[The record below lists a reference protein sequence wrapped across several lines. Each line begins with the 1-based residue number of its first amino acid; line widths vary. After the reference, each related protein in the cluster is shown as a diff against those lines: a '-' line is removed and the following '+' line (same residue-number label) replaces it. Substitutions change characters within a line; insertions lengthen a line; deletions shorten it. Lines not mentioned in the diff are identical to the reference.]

1 MPPRQKE
8 AKMSGVSKAVSTAL
22 YEKVVKSLQEV
33 SKSGDISRK
42 LQAIK
47 SAKECGITMV
57 SKVFGISR
65 VTLMSWISNF
75 EKHGTDG
82 LKLKT
87 GRGRKSIL
95 SEKEKGIVK
104 EWLSVDNTLTI
115 KAVKIKIAETFEK
128 NLSLST
134 THLIMKGL
142 SFSYITPRPKHHKQ
156 DKSLH
161 VKFKKKS
168 GKAAQEEP

>member
-1 MPPRQKE
+1 
-8 AKMSGVSKAVSTAL
+8 MSGVSRAVSATL
-22 YEKVVKSLQEV
+22 YEKVIKSLQEV
-33 SKSGDISRK
+33 RKSGDVSRK

-47 SAKECGITMV
+47 SAKECGITIV
-57 SKVFGISR
+57 SKVFGVSR

-75 EKHGTDG
+75 EKQGIDG
-82 LKLKT
+82 LKLKA

-95 SEKEKGIVK
+95 SEQEKSVVK
-104 EWLSVDNTLTI
+104 AWLSNDNTLTI
-115 KAVKIKIAETFEK
+115 KAIKIKIAETFEK

-134 THLIMKGL
+134 TYLIMKEL

-168 GKAAQEEP
+168 DKTVQEEP

>member
-1 MPPRQKE
+1 MLPKQKE
-8 AKMSGVSKAVSTAL
+8 GKMSGVSKAISAAL
-22 YEKVVKSLQEV
+22 YEKVIRSLQET

-47 SAKECGITMV
+47 SAKECGISIV

-65 VTLMSWISNF
+65 VTLMTWISNF
-75 EKHGTDG
+75 EKQGTNG
-82 LKLKT
+82 LKLKV

-95 SEKEKGIVK
+95 SEQEKSTVK
-104 EWLSVDNTLTI
+104 EWISKDNSLTI
-115 KAVKIKIAETFEK
+115 KAVKSKIAEIFKK
-128 NLSLST
+128 NLSLSA
-134 THLIMKGL
+134 THLIMKEL

-168 GKAAQEEP
+168 DESVQEKS